1 MPTRAEER
9 RLQHARA
16 AKGHSQTRPLTM
28 TLGAAEAWESTT
40 RDDALQKRELRNT
53 PLRRDGG
60 DETLDAPHPSR

>member
-9 RLQHARA
+9 RLQHAR
-16 AKGHSQTRPLTM
+16 
-28 TLGAAEAWESTT
+28 AAEAWESTT